1 MTNTSTKA
9 RDAEGREG
17 KRREEVGGRHTRRR
31 QASGT
36 RAFRVG
42 ARENGV
48 KSIKS
53 VSKEEGVSRAE
64 EKGVGRASSAE
75 AFDPLTDGIV
85 SCFAKSRAPLSD
97 ARRAPSRRA
106 RERFRKRTRGCARVR
121 ARSLLGARARPRMSS
136 MRASLAAFA
145 APRVASAGRVRRAR
159 PPGEACPPS
168 GDVNDGRACWRDSG
182 ARRRLHARRA
192 ATCADD
198 ARTDA
203 DDDGDASDIL
213 ADPPPSPARA
223 AANPRRP
230 TRSTRSSL
238 APQASSATVRRRA
251 SGGAAE
257 ILPTF
262 AEGMEVFL
270 LLSAGGL
277 KVAQARERDTLE
289 ASRARYAAAVSRGV
303 PAQPPPP
310 PAFQGHL
317 ADAALFGAVAFGA
330 ILRRTSATAARV
342 DAGTGPVSGSARGLE
357 GSQPTSVLARVRNL
371 EMNQDRI
378 AEAANRANRD
388 VSRVA
393 TRVRLTRREL
403 SPPVRRMEAS
413 AAEHAAVA
421 AALERRVASHTEDYA
436 TAQQTMAALRD
447 VTAKQFEAL
456 AGAVTDLKRARSE
469 AEIEASAARRAAA
482 EAAAEEAAAT
492 TAESKTKRNA
502 STLVD
507 PSTESASPRGPASTP
522 PPALIRAQ
530 KSRKPWSGP
539 GFPGAVELAARQA
552 AAKDAEISTSDRPRS
567 DVSTTAS
574 TTASDDSI
582 ASDDSTASDD
592 SIASAPQSPSIT
604 VDAEM
609 ADGDGEDAYARDG
622 EDGGV
627 GDVGGGVVRVERRR
641 SWTFRVRGAGEG
653 ARRRRSGDD
662 ARSKETPQDD
672 GLPESREVDEG
683 ENP

>member
-1 MTNTSTKA
+1 
-9 RDAEGREG
+9 
-17 KRREEVGGRHTRRR
+17 
-31 QASGT
+31 
-36 RAFRVG
+36 
-42 ARENGV
+42 
-48 KSIKS
+48 
-53 VSKEEGVSRAE
+53 
-64 EKGVGRASSAE
+64 
-75 AFDPLTDGIV
+75 
-85 SCFAKSRAPLSD
+85 
-97 ARRAPSRRA
+97 
-106 RERFRKRTRGCARVR
+106 
-121 ARSLLGARARPRMSS
+121 
-136 MRASLAAFA
+136 MRASVAAFA

-168 GDVNDGRACWRDSG
+168 DDVNDGRACWRGSG

-192 ATCADD
+192 ATRADD

-203 DDDGDASDIL
+203 DDDADASDVL

-251 SGGAAE
+251 SGGAAD
-257 ILPTF
+257 ILPPF
-262 AEGMEVFL
+262 AEGMEICL

-277 KVAQARERDTLE
+277 KVAQARERDQLE
-289 ASRARYAAAVSRGV
+289 ASRARYDAAVSRGV

-330 ILRRTSATAARV
+330 ILRRTSAAAARV
-342 DAGTGPVSGSARGLE
+342 DAGTGPVSRSARGLE
-357 GSQPTSVLARVRNL
+357 GSQPTSVLVRVRNL

-421 AALERRVASHTEDYA
+421 AALERRVARLTEELA
-436 TAQQTMAALRD
+436 SAQDTMAALRD

-456 AGAVTDLKRARSE
+456 AGAVTDLKRARTE
-469 AEIEASAARRAAA
+469 AEIEAAAARR
-482 EAAAEEAAAT
+482 AAEEAAAAADST
-492 TAESKTKRNA
+492 TAPNA
-502 STLVD
+502 WTLVD
-507 PSTESASPRGPASTP
+507 PSNESASPRGPAPTP
-522 PPALIRAQ
+522 PPAPVRAR
-530 KSRKPWSGP
+530 KPRKPWSGP
-539 GFPGAVELAARQA
+539 GFPGAVELAAQQA
-552 AAKDAEISTSDRPRS
+552 AAKAAEKDEEKEAGISRS
-567 DVSTTAS
+567 DADDS
-574 TTASDDSI
+574 ASDSDSGVGPG
-582 ASDDSTASDD
+582 ARS
-592 SIASAPQSPSIT
+592 SAVP
-604 VDAEM
+604 VDAEV
-609 ADGDGEDAYARDG
+609 ADGDGEGEVIDEYGYDG
-622 EDGGV
+622 EDGDKVAGE
-627 GDVGGGVVRVERRR
+627 VGGGVVRVERRR

-662 ARSKETPQDD
+662 ASSKETPRDG
-672 GLPESREVDEG
+672 GLPGGREDDEG
-683 ENP
+683 ENA

>member
-1 MTNTSTKA
+1 
-9 RDAEGREG
+9 
-17 KRREEVGGRHTRRR
+17 
-31 QASGT
+31 
-36 RAFRVG
+36 
-42 ARENGV
+42 
-48 KSIKS
+48 
-53 VSKEEGVSRAE
+53 
-64 EKGVGRASSAE
+64 
-75 AFDPLTDGIV
+75 
-85 SCFAKSRAPLSD
+85 
-97 ARRAPSRRA
+97 
-106 RERFRKRTRGCARVR
+106 
-121 ARSLLGARARPRMSS
+121 
-136 MRASLAAFA
+136 MRASVAAFA

-159 PPGEACPPS
+159 PPGETCPPS

-192 ATCADD
+192 ATRADD

-203 DDDGDASDIL
+203 DDDGDASDIF

-388 VSRVA
+388 VARVA

-421 AALERRVASHTEDYA
+421 AALERRVARLTEELA
-436 TAQQTMAALRD
+436 SAQDTMAALRD

-492 TAESKTKRNA
+492 TAESTTKRDA

-507 PSTESASPRGPASTP
+507 PSTESASSRGPASTP
-522 PPALIRAQ
+522 PPASIRAQ

-567 DVSTTAS
+567 DVSTTES
-574 TTASDDSI
+574 DDSVASDDSI

-609 ADGDGEDAYARDG
+609 ADGDGEDVYARDG

-662 ARSKETPQDD
+662 ARSKETPQDG
-672 GLPESREVDEG
+672 GLPEGGEVDEG